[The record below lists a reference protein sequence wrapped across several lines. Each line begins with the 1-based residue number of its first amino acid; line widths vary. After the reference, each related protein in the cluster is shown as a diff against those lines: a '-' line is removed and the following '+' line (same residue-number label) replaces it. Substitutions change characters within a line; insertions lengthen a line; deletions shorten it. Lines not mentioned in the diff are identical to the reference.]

1 MAALRFP
8 VEAGHVLMFSRA
20 FGAAD
25 PAGGALPAVGDPAPP
40 TFAIAAAQF
49 DPGYPLRP
57 RPGDPWPGSGGDAG
71 LITEGAGG
79 LHAEQHFTYHRPIR
93 VGDVLIPATRPGET
107 WEKQGRSGRL
117 RFREQITEFRD
128 ESGGLVVTARSVSVQ
143 RETSAGE
150 GGHAGAVVPRESRAE
165 GRPPGPALRVSDLT
179 AGQAFETTVVADLK
193 RTQIV
198 QYAGASGDFNPLHT
212 DEIYATK
219 IGGYPSVFAHGML
232 TMGLTGQAIAALAGP
247 DQLLQFGVRF
257 TAQVW
262 PGDTL
267 TARAS
272 VERIED
278 RGDEPVAQF
287 TVSTTAASMAD
298 GDGREVVSGYFR
310 ARVAR

>member
-1 MAALRFP
+1 MAAPRFP

-20 FGAAD
+20 LGAAD

-71 LITEGAGG
+71 LITEEAGG

-93 VGDVLIPATRPGET
+93 VGDVLISATRPGET

-143 RETSAGE
+143 RSRG
-150 GGHAGAVVPRESRAE
+150 VPG
-165 GRPPGPALRVSDLT
+165 GRPPGLALRASDLT
-179 AGQAFETTVVADLK
+179 TGQAFETTVVADLK

-232 TMGLTGQAIAALAGP
+232 TMGLTGQAIAALVGP